1 MIFLGFLSFV
11 QLTIL
16 PGWLITWRW
25 RAPSWLARVLV
36 AFGLSLLFN
45 HLLVLL
51 LVALGWLGHPVVL
64 GLVSVELLVLLWLLY
79 RSHWAIIPR
88 SVTLLFPDDL
98 SDDITLPRWLGRT
111 LFWLIITAAAA
122 ALWTILARV
131 ISLNPGVFDLWDD
144 FVSFNH
150 WAVEW
155 YNGIVPSKT
164 QWYPQLVPTNWALAY
179 QIMGSSDIQFFVKAV
194 MGVFPIAILLTFI
207 DLFYRSKRAAFLLG
221 LSFTT
226 VLFLALSS
234 VFIGSGYVDIPVT
247 FFAFL
252 AGAMLLPDLFAK
264 RFIPSHVIM
273 AGVLVAGAGLTKQ
286 AGLFTILPLLI
297 WVGLLAWGQ
306 KKKWLLVGRRVLS
319 IFLIFGVLIAPW
331 YGYKFWQ
338 MQTGRDTSEVVII
351 ESAVVRTIGERT
363 VFGRWLYGVQEVG
376 VHTSGQLLLS
386 AHLASIDKGKLI
398 WSASRQPISS
408 PVIFTIMWGL
418 IILLGLALANPVA
431 GLVILTVVIPFF
443 LIWAA
448 KYSYDF
454 RNLDLALPFFGLA
467 WGFGLIQ
474 LIQLLMQSIGSVK
487 QSRDEQA
494 TSTVLALKIDK
505 LPYWVSAVA
514 LLIVTVVIYWQL
526 SYPAPVLYAINE
538 RKMHSIGS
546 ASINNALY
554 RYYETNGLDG
564 KIRTMYQPAAYL
576 PKLKDYVIA
585 DGSILNLESLNN
597 YEQDPEIYYIL
608 WWDSTNNPDALAYI
622 KGQIASGKYTA
633 IFNIGDYRFVKIKA
647 K

>member
-1 MIFLGFLSFV
+1 MIFLGFLSFI

-25 RAPSWLARVLV
+25 RAPSWLARGSV

-51 LVALGWLGHPVVL
+51 LVALGWLGHIVVL
-64 GLVSVELLVLLWLLY
+64 GLVGAELLVLLWLLY
-79 RSHWAIIPR
+79 RSHWAIIPEA
-88 SVTLLFPDDL
+88 TLSFSDDL
-98 SDDITLPRWLGRT
+98 SGDLILPRWLGRT
-111 LFWLIITAAAA
+111 LFWLIVIISTT
-122 ALWTILARV
+122 ALWTILMRV
-131 ISLNPGVFDLWDD
+131 ISLNPGVFNLWDD
-144 FVSFNH
+144 FISFNH
-150 WAVEW
+150 WAIEW
-155 YNGIVPSKT
+155 YSGIVPSKT
-164 QWYPQLVPTNWALAY
+164 QWYPQLIPTNWALAY
-179 QIMGSSDIQFFVKAV
+179 QIVGNGDVQFFVKAV
-194 MGVFPIAILLTFI
+194 MGIFPIAILLTFV
-207 DLFYRSKRAAFLLG
+207 DLFYRSRRVAFLIG
-221 LSFTT
+221 LSLTT
-226 VLFLALSS
+226 VLLLALSS
-234 VFIGSGYVDIPVT
+234 VFIGSGYVDIPTT

-252 AGAMLLPDLFAK
+252 AGAILLPDLFTK
-264 RFIPSHVIM
+264 RFVPSHVIM
-273 AGVLVAGAGLTKQ
+273 AGILAAGSALTKQ
-286 AGLFTILPLLI
+286 GGLFIILPLLI
-297 WVGLLAWGQ
+297 WVGLIVWAQ
-306 KKKWLLVGRRVLS
+306 KKNWLPIVKWVVG

-331 YGYKFWQ
+331 YGYKLWQ
-338 MQTGRDTSEVVII
+338 MQTGQDASGVAGI
-351 ESAVVRTIGERT
+351 ESALVRTLGERT

-376 VHTSGQLLLS
+376 VHASGQLLLS

-398 WSASRQPISS
+398 WSASRQLISLPALS
-408 PVIFTIMWGL
+408 TIMWGL

-443 LIWAA
+443 LIWAT

-454 RNLDLALPFFGLA
+454 RNLTLALPFFGLA

-474 LIQLLMQSIGSVK
+474 LIRLLMQLIGSVK

-514 LLIVTVVIYWQL
+514 LSVVTVVIYWQI

-538 RKMHSIGS
+538 RKMHSVGS
-546 ASINNALY
+546 VTINDALY

-585 DGSILNLESLNN
+585 DGSILNLESLKK

-608 WWDSTNNPDALAYI
+608 WWDSTNDPAVLAYMEEKI
-622 KGQIASGKYTA
+622 SSGRYTA
-633 IFNIGDYRFVKIKA
+633 IFNIGGYRFVKIKT